1 MSKIFSYDSKLMTLL
16 NNVADIIFTNLLF
29 LLCCIPVV
37 TIGAARSAMHSVTA
51 MWMDK
56 DTAGGREFMKA
67 FWENLRYATLPW
79 LVMLALGAVLAWEA
93 MLMSAYEL
101 PAEILLWAIFYLL
114 VFVYLLTLTHVFH
127 IPARFT
133 STSSQTMKSALLIG
147 LGNMIPTAISAAP
160 STSRKMSRISCL
172 VPPDDGS
179 CLTAAASWPF
189 TSCAICLRTCTTE
202 RKMYATKIA
211 TSKMPTQR
219 LKAPKAMA
227 TVT

>member
-37 TIGAARSAMHSVTA
+37 TIGAARSALHSVTA

-93 MLMSAYEL
+93 MLMTAYEL
-101 PAEILLWAIFYLL
+101 PAETLLWAIFYLL

-133 STSSQTMKSALLIG
+133 STFSQTMKSALLIG
-147 LGNMIPTAISAAP
+147 LGNMIPTALSAALGAIP
-160 STSRKMSRISCL
+160 FILMFKFTDAFMEFGLLWIFGFFSLEAAIEARVLKKTYKRLRSRFGGE
-172 VPPDDGS
+172 PEEQEE
-179 CLTAAASWPF
+179 
-189 TSCAICLRTCTTE
+189 TE
-202 RKMYATKIA
+202 ETEE
-211 TSKMPTQR
+211 TDE
-219 LKAPKAMA
+219 
-227 TVT
+227 